1 MKLSEY
7 YGKQG
12 LSRIVVIAH
21 ERKVSMS
28 GVENENVY
36 QTVVAARDDVFVR
49 VLAHLLIQF
58 MPSREEFTV
67 LSENQITEDEY
78 HKLAQK
84 PVYEAED

>member
-1 MKLSEY
+1 MELSEY
-7 YGKQG
+7 YRQHG

-36 QTVVAARDDVFVR
+36 QTIVAVRDDKFVR

-67 LSENQITEDEY
+67 LSEDEITEVEY
-78 HKLAQK
+78 HRLAQK
-84 PVYEAED
+84 TVYED